1 LALFLHSSFLPWV
14 PGADHRLVSIIDR
27 HAEKSA
33 IKRDGPVFFSSSPV
47 KVAGDENT
55 IIAIVAPYRGEA
67 QSEAVREG
75 GKPT

>member
-1 LALFLHSSFLPWV
+1 
-14 PGADHRLVSIIDR
+14 VSIIDR

-55 IIAIVAPYRGEA
+55 IIAIVAPYRGETSRPA
-67 QSEAVREG
+67 DILHFHQLGPASRWS
-75 GKPT
+75 GKANLPPYPSVF